1 MCRFFSNI
9 IPLFVKI
16 IFISLLLLSTI
27 VFSQTKTN
35 LEVLYS
41 LNDSLT
47 SRIINNLPA
56 GEERIQLKLNL
67 GESYSIFANRI
78 RSGFTKNEIELF
90 QSDVDDTTSHEINI
104 VMENAGV
111 KYGDLDR
118 SGWFGDYYSPRTIFI
133 SGNYF
138 ITFSAEPLLE
148 YYITVIDTI
157 KVDEISTLENESFPF
172 TRGEIP
178 TEPLFSSIWEPVI
191 AIGIAAAVVI
201 LFFSI
206 RSE

>member
-1 MCRFFSNI
+1 MCRYFSNI
-9 IPLFVKI
+9 IPPFVKI
-16 IFISLLLLSTI
+16 IFFSLLFSSTTL
-27 VFSQTKTN
+27 FSQSKTN
-35 LEVLYS
+35 LEVFYS

-47 SRIINNLPA
+47 SRIINNLPT

-67 GESYSIFANRI
+67 GDSYSIFANRI
-78 RSGFTKNEIELF
+78 RSGFTENGIEIS
-90 QSDVDDTTSHEINI
+90 QSAVNDTTLPGINI
-104 VMENAGV
+104 VMESAGV
-111 KYGDLDR
+111 EYGDLDR
-118 SGWFGDYYSPRTIFI
+118 SGWFGDYYTPRTIFI

-138 ITFSAEPLLE
+138 TTISAKPLSE
-148 YYITVIDTI
+148 YYISVIDTI
-157 KVDEISTLENESFPF
+157 KVVDINTLENESFLF
-172 TRGEIP
+172 TKGQIP

>member
-1 MCRFFSNI
+1 M
-9 IPLFVKI
+9 
-16 IFISLLLLSTI
+16 SLLLLSTI

-47 SRIINNLPA
+47 LLIINNLPA
-56 GEERIQLKLNL
+56 GEDRIQLKLNL

-78 RSGFTKNEIELF
+78 RSGFTKNEIELL

-118 SGWFGDYYSPRTIFI
+118 TGWFGDYYSPRTIFI

-157 KVDEISTLENESFPF
+157 KVGEISTLENESFPF
-172 TRGEIP
+172 TKAEIP

>member
-16 IFISLLLLSTI
+16 IFMSLLLLSTI

-47 SRIINNLPA
+47 LLIINNLPA
-56 GEERIQLKLNL
+56 GEDRIQLKLNL

-78 RSGFTKNEIELF
+78 RSGFTKNEIELL

-118 SGWFGDYYSPRTIFI
+118 TGWFGDYYSPRTIFI

-157 KVDEISTLENESFPF
+157 KVGEISTLENESFPF
-172 TRGEIP
+172 TKAEIP